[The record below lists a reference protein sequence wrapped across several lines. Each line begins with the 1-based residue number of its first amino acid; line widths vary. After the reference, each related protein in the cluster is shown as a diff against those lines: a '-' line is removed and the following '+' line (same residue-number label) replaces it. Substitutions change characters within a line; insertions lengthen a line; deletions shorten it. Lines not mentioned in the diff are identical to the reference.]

1 MVSLAF
7 LLMDQDPKL
16 AAQDVVDQLHT
27 DWPDLTVHLE
37 AAAQEAPTPDGPTP
51 DGPIVLDVGGS
62 LVALMSVPGPLG
74 DDLAEIA
81 QHSRLWPSDRNAPTD
96 ASHHLIVSVF
106 SQGSQGDR
114 GHTGAIA
121 DAVLLSQVV
130 ASLVGLGDAVKAVYL
145 GSAGHLIAPE
155 TFRTLAAEVLPRPL
169 VLAWVALNVG
179 ARQDGTITGH
189 TRGMDMLGLLNL
201 EIPETPEDASTT
213 LDRLASIADYLVQN
227 GPVIG
232 DGDTIGSTPV
242 AEIVAHHVPSVF
254 DPEETVIRL
263 SFGFVDPQPQGT
275 KGFFSKFRRS

>member
-7 LLMDQDPKL
+7 LLMDQDPGL
-16 AAQDVVDQLHT
+16 TAQDVLDQLRT
-27 DWPDLTVHLE
+27 DWPDLT
-37 AAAQEAPTPDGPTP
+37 AQPQASAQETPAPDGPV
-51 DGPIVLDVGGS
+51 VLDVGDS
-62 LVALMSVPGPLG
+62 LVAVMSVPSPLG

-81 QHSRLWPSDRNAPTD
+81 QHSRLWPSDRAAPTD

-106 SQGSQGDR
+106 SQGGQNDR
-114 GHTGAIA
+114 GHTEAIA

-145 GSAGHLIAPE
+145 GSAGHLVAPE
-155 TFRTLAAEVLPRPL
+155 TFRTLALEVLPQPL
-169 VLAWVALNVG
+169 LLAWVALNVG
-179 ARQDGTITGH
+179 ARPDGAITGH

-213 LDRLASIADYLVQN
+213 LDRLASIADYLVQS

-232 DGDTIGSTPV
+232 DGHTIGSTPV
-242 AEIVAHHVPSVF
+242 AEIVAHHVPSVI

-263 SFGFVDPQPQGT
+263 SFGVPDPQPQGT
-275 KGFFSKFRRS
+275 KGFFSKFRRR